1 MKKVVS
7 LFLCLAM
14 LFSMLVTTTMA
25 EGSYNATMETNE
37 TEVEAGETFTVTIKN
52 KAMTVS
58 SFTCGIFFDTSK
70 LECMS
75 IVGTNPNLPD
85 RFYLV
90 DIYEEKSRSDGTP
103 TPAESN
109 VTGTV
114 GFGWAGG
121 ENTEYVAGTIATITF
136 KVKEDAT
143 GSANILLFEDSA
155 GTNGAK
161 IGNDY
166 QTYEQAKDDNTL
178 DKDVVTIVAPTVP
191 ATGVTLNTNALSL
204 DINGTATLVAT
215 VQPDGASNKAVTFVS
230 SAPDVVQVVNAA
242 TGEIKGLKEGSAT
255 ITVTTA
261 DGGFTAKCE
270 VTVACKHTNKS
281 VVEAQDS
288 DCKTQGW
295 DEHKKCDVCGQLF
308 KADGTTEISEKP
320 FRPLSQ
326 QHTGGTATCTAK
338 AICDICGQPYGDF
351 AAHSY
356 TAETKKAEALK
367 SEGNC
372 RDFAVYYY
380 SCSVCGE
387 VEGNDNH
394 TFTGDKDATKH
405 VGGTE
410 TVNASAADHKNQ
422 VDGYTGDTKCL
433 GCNEII
439 AYGTSIP
446 AVAHVESLTWTTDGT
461 EHWKVCSV
469 DVNGSPCGV
478 EIDGTRA
485 THYSNKAENKATCNA
500 PAKCDACGV
509 EYGQKLNHVPANTW
523 SKDASGHWHECQN
536 GCGEKLDFAAHTPDK
551 EGGATEEYAI
561 KCKFCDYVIEPM
573 LNHEHKFDVKNATD
587 NYKATDAT
595 CMKPATYY
603 WACRCGEKSSDTYEY
618 GEKNPDAH
626 NWDSAWSGADNPDNH
641 WHACL
646 NGCGEKNDVTVHD
659 YKMKSDSTK
668 HWEECVCGRKINE
681 GNHIDTDKNY
691 KCDTCGHDMLRPG
704 PSHFGHWDY
713 NGDGRCDYCGAKTNC
728 THTDANGDG
737 KCDNCSSSMSG
748 DKTESAQTFDAGILM
763 YAGMAVLAATGS
775 AAMIGK
781 KRKEQ

>member
-25 EGSYNATMETNE
+25 EGSYNVTMETNE

-58 SFTCGIFFDTSK
+58 SFVCGIFFDTSK
-70 LECMS
+70 LEIVS
-75 IVGTNPNLPD
+75 IEGGQEAD
-85 RFYLV
+85 RSNYYLV
-90 DIYEEKSRSDGTP
+90 MKNPPVLGGPYVLPTAKPTVEESK
-103 TPAESN
+103 

-114 GFGWAGG
+114 GFAWGG
-121 ENTEYVAGTIATITF
+121 TANTEYNAATIATITF
-136 KVKEDAT
+136 KVKENAT

-161 IGNDY
+161 IGNGY

-178 DKDVVTIVAPTVP
+178 DKDVVTIVAPTLPV
-191 ATGVTLNTNALSL
+191 TGVTLNTNALSL
-204 DINGTATLVAT
+204 DINGTAKLTAT
-215 VQPDGASNKAVTFVS
+215 VQPDGASNKAVTFKSNNTAV
-230 SAPDVVQVVNAA
+230 A
-242 TGEIKGLKEGSAT
+242 TVDAEGNVTAKAEGQAT

-261 DGGFTAKCE
+261 DGGFTASCV
-270 VTVACKHTNKS
+270 VTVACAHTNKS

-320 FRPLSQ
+320 FRPLDYTK
-326 QHTGGTATCTAK
+326 HTGGTATCTAK
-338 AICDICGQPYGDF
+338 AICSICDQPYGDF
-351 AAHSY
+351 AAHSF

-367 SEGNC
+367 SAGNC
-372 RDFAVYYY
+372 RDVAVYYY
-380 SCSVCGE
+380 SCSACGA
-387 VEGNDNH
+387 VENNDNH
-394 TFTGDKDATKH
+394 TFNGDKDATKH

-410 TVNASAADHKNQ
+410 TVNAKAADHKNQ
-422 VDGYTGDTKCL
+422 KDGYTGDTKCL
-433 GCNEII
+433 GCEKILE
-439 AYGTSIP
+439 YGQPIP
-446 AVAHVESLTWTTDGT
+446 AGAHVESLTWTTDGT
-461 EHWKVCSV
+461 EHWRVCSV
-469 DVNGSPCGV
+469 GGCGV

-509 EYGQKLNHVPANTW
+509 SYGQPLTHVPADTW

-536 GCGEKLDFAAHTPDK
+536 GCGEKLDFARHTPDHQ
-551 EGGATEEYAI
+551 GNATEEYAI
-561 KCKFCDYVIEPM
+561 KCKICDYVIEPM

-603 WACRCGEKSSDTYEY
+603 WACSCGEKSSDTYEY

-646 NGCGEKNDVTVHD
+646 NGCGEKSDVTIHD
-659 YKMKSDSTK
+659 YKMKFDSTK

-691 KCDTCGHDMLRPG
+691 VCDTCGSNMLRPG

-713 NGDGRCDYCGAKTNC
+713 NGDGRCDYCGAKTGC

-737 KCDNCSSSMSG
+737 KCDSCSAAVKVQSS
-748 DKTESAQTFDAGILM
+748 QTFDAGVLM